1 MPGPG
6 DRHLDRTG
14 PCTIPVMRIVLAGGA
29 GFLGSALSA
38 ELIRDGATVTVLSR
52 RPRSS
57 NQVRWD
63 PYGSDTA
70 WSRVLEDADAV
81 INLSGASINKR
92 WTAAHKTELWNSRVH
107 ATRTLVTAMK
117 RSRRVPPVLI
127 NASGVGTYG
136 PRGDEPVTEETRPG
150 SGFLAQLGVAWEN
163 EALAAQPQS
172 RVVMMRSGI
181 VLDRN
186 AGALPQMAR
195 PFKCFA
201 GGALGSGHQYI
212 SWIHR
217 DDWTAMA
224 RWALA
229 NASVR
234 GPLNAT
240 APDPVTNLEF
250 TRTLARVLRR
260 PALVRV
266 PAFALRLVLG
276 ELADVVLTGQRVV
289 PDKAQRLGFGF
300 RYATL
305 ESALRAIY
313 GRSANTEPETKP

>member
-1 MPGPG
+1 
-6 DRHLDRTG
+6 
-14 PCTIPVMRIVLAGGA
+14 MRIVLAGGA

-38 ELIRDGATVTVLSR
+38 ELTRDGWNVTVLSR
-52 RPRSS
+52 HPRRG
-57 NQVRWD
+57 NEVRWD

-92 WTAAHKTELWNSRVH
+92 WTAAHKRELWNSRVH

-117 RSRRVPPVLI
+117 HARRVPPVLI

-136 PRGDEPVTEETRPG
+136 PRGDEPVTEETPAG
-150 SGFLAQLGVAWEN
+150 SDFLAQLGTAWEN
-163 EALAAQPQS
+163 EALAARPQS

-181 VLDRN
+181 VLDRSG
-186 AGALPQMAR
+186 GALPQMAL
-195 PFKCFA
+195 PFRFFA
-201 GGALGSGHQYI
+201 GGPLGSGRQYI

-229 NASVR
+229 NASVS

-250 TRTLARVLRR
+250 TRALARALRR
-260 PALVRV
+260 PAFARA
-266 PAFALRLVLG
+266 PAWALRLALG

-289 PDKAQRLGFGF
+289 PAKAQSLGFDF
-300 RYATL
+300 RYGTL
-305 ESALRAIY
+305 EAALRAIY
-313 GRSANTEPETKP
+313 EHRATTNEERRPKN

>member
-1 MPGPG
+1 
-6 DRHLDRTG
+6 
-14 PCTIPVMRIVLAGGA
+14 MRIVIAGGA

-38 ELIRDGATVTVLSR
+38 ELRRDGWTITVLTR
-52 RPRSS
+52 HARSS
-57 NQVRWD
+57 NHVRWD
-63 PYGSDTA
+63 PSGSDSTWA
-70 WSRVLEDADAV
+70 RALEDADAV

-92 WTAAHKTELWNSRVH
+92 WTAAHKRELWNSRVH

-117 RSRRVPPVLI
+117 RARRIPPVLI

-136 PRGDEPVTEETRPG
+136 PRGDEPVTEETPAG
-150 SGFLAQLGVAWEN
+150 SDFLAQLGAAWEN

-181 VLDRN
+181 VLDRDG
-186 AGALPQMAR
+186 GALPQMAL
-195 PFKCFA
+195 PFRFFV
-201 GGALGSGHQYI
+201 GGPLGSGRQYV

-229 NASVR
+229 NASVS

-240 APDPVTNLEF
+240 APDPKTNLEF

-260 PALVRV
+260 PALARA
-266 PAFALRLVLG
+266 PAFALRLALG

-289 PDKAQRLGFGF
+289 PDKAQRLGFDF

-305 ESALRAIY
+305 EAALRNLY
-313 GRSANTEPETKP
+313 NR

>member
-1 MPGPG
+1 
-6 DRHLDRTG
+6 
-14 PCTIPVMRIVLAGGA
+14 MRIVIAGGA
-29 GFLGSALSA
+29 GFLGSALST
-38 ELIRDGATVTVLSR
+38 ELRRDGWTITVLTR
-52 RPRSS
+52 HARSS
-57 NQVRWD
+57 NHVRWD
-63 PYGSDTA
+63 PYGSDTTWA
-70 WSRVLEDADAV
+70 RSLDDADAV

-92 WTAAHKTELWNSRVH
+92 WTDAHKRELWNSRVH

-117 RSRRVPPVLI
+117 RARRIPPVLI

-136 PRGDEPVTEETRPG
+136 PRGDEPVTEETPAG
-150 SGFLAQLGVAWEN
+150 SDFLAQLGTAWEN

-186 AGALPQMAR
+186 GGALPQMAL
-195 PFKCFA
+195 PFRFFV
-201 GGALGSGHQYI
+201 GGPLGSGRQYI

-229 NASVR
+229 NASVS

-240 APDPVTNLEF
+240 APDPLTNLEF

-260 PALVRV
+260 PALARA
-266 PAFALRLVLG
+266 PAFALRIALG

-289 PDKAQRLGFGF
+289 PEKAQRLGFDF

-305 ESALRAIY
+305 EAALRNIY
-313 GRSANTEPETKP
+313 SR